1 MKAQFLT
8 LPNALSGLRLLL
20 VPYISWLL
28 ATSQHDAQSFILLA
42 IAGSTDWLD
51 GFLAR
56 RWNQVTRLG
65 ALLDPLAD
73 RLAIVGFL
81 GALSARHVVPWAITA
96 AVVARDLLLALLL
109 PILRRHGQWALPVT
123 KIGKLGTCALLV
135 FIPLAFLAHA
145 QEWTAW
151 IPVMRFGLIG
161 SSAIYWIAGL
171 DYVRKLRLLVG
182 NVKHS
187 S

>member
-20 VPYISWLL
+20 VPYIAWLL

-73 RLAIVGFL
+73 RLAIVAFL

-151 IPVMRFGLIG
+151 IPVMRIGLIG

-171 DYVRKLRLLVG
+171 DYVQQVRLLVR
-182 NVKHS
+182 NAKKPS
-187 S
+187 